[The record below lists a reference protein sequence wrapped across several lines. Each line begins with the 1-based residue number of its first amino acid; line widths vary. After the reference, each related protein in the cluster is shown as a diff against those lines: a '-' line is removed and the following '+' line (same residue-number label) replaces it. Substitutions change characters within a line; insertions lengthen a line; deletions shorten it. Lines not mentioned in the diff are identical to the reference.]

1 MSESIKTQ
9 TALNF
14 EDALRIAR
22 GCMDYLGGY
31 RTEEEL
37 YIFHH
42 GVQTVI
48 NSLTAASKT
57 GLEDTQTRAL
67 HELGAAK

>member
-1 MSESIKTQ
+1 MNSNQ
-9 TALNF
+9 LNF

-31 RTEEEL
+31 RDDEL
-37 YIFHH
+37 TVYHH
-42 GVQTVI
+42 GIQTVI
-48 NSLTAASKT
+48 AALTAASES

-67 HELGAAK
+67 HLIGRVP